1 MPTRLAAA
9 LLAASAIFSP
19 AVQAQSPYPSKPV
32 HIIVGYT
39 TGGAADAGLRPLA
52 KVLEPLLGQPIV
64 IEYKPG
70 AAGAVAME
78 YLAKAPA
85 DGYTFYYADNGPLT
99 IAPHMYKVT
108 Y

>member
-9 LLAASAIFSP
+9 LLAALAIFSP
-19 AVQAQSPYPSKPV
+19 ALQAQSTYPGKPV

-70 AAGAVAME
+70 AAGAVRWSTSRRRLRMGTRSITRTTVRS
-78 YLAKAPA
+78 P
-85 DGYTFYYADNGPLT
+85 
-99 IAPHMYKVT
+99 
-108 Y
+108 